1 MLRGTEIAA
10 AGAWSGK
17 PADVVR
23 LDYDRR
29 TRRRITLTGA
39 WPLPRVQEALR

>member
-1 MLRGTEIAA
+1 MLRATEVLA
-10 AGAWSGK
+10 AGTWKGK

-29 TRRRITLTGA
+29 TRRRIA
-39 WPLPRVQEALR
+39 